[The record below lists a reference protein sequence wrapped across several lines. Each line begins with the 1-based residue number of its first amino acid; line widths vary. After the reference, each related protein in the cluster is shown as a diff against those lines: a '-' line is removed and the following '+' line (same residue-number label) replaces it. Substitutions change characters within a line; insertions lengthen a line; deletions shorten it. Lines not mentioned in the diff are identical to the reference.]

1 MSEKIIYNFSNEPTG
16 THMLLLDEVKYGSK
30 VLDVGCAG
38 GYLGEYLINQKRCEV
53 WGIEPNNQ
61 DAGIAKTKNYKI
73 VISKKIEEA
82 ISGIEFLDQ
91 SFDFILLA
99 DVLEHLSKPEELLSE
114 IKKKL
119 KPEGKILISLPNI
132 AHYSIRINLLLGRW
146 DMKDVGIMDKM
157 HLHFYTLK
165 TAKDLIKDAG
175 LNIEKIRPRGDLER
189 WFRMLGA
196 ERFGKII
203 LNLWQEFF
211 AIQFIFVTKLK

>member
-1 MSEKIIYNFSNEPTG
+1 MPEKIIYNFSNEPTG
-16 THMLLLDEVKYGSK
+16 THMLLLDEVKNGSK
-30 VLDVGCAG
+30 VLDIGCAG
-38 GYLGEYLINQKRCEV
+38 GYLGEYLINEKKCEV

-82 ISGIEFLDQ
+82 INDSEFLDQ

-114 IKKKL
+114 IKKNL
-119 KPEGKILISLPNI
+119 KPGGKILISLPNV
-132 AHYSIRINLLLGRW
+132 AHYSARINLLLGVW
-146 DMKDVGIMDKM
+146 DMKDAGIMDKT

-165 TAKDLIKDAG
+165 TAKDLIKNAD

-189 WFRMLGA
+189 WFRRLGA
-196 ERFGKII
+196 ERFGKTI
-203 LNLWQEFF
+203 LNLWSEFF